1 MLEMQRF
8 TAFRP
13 LIGRGCRALPPSA
26 TLGLPYA
33 TGSAEKRL
41 PRAAAIGRG
50 GGGQPLP
57 PQLTCSSDHGAVVA
71 YGVIDFEARA
81 DPGVVIAGL
90 VAGISIRATAF
101 GSMDPSQDSS
111 RGGYYTP
118 AEPGFLLWEWRTS
131 WRPISPVPTVW
142 QRPELVGRN
151 QASRLVGIGPL
162 PGRTNIN
169 QCSAS
174 LNDPSTPT
182 PARYYSQRLPP
193 IAELSQM
200 DRLLDDN
207 TEIKQRL
214 GVLETGGISPSTP
227 APVNRGIA
235 AQRGGRITQAKTRG
249 QRHRVTV
256 VGGGGSENNIA
267 IDPALDA
274 SSASDFANDTDYPS
288 DNDNPSDTATDYRS
302 DASTDHP
309 SDACDSAGPIA
320 LNSLDLLDV
329 ELHLLQVNQQSLVC
343 NSFVTNVFRRVCD
356 VSRSHWLDPL
366 SVRTNELT
374 EEVYPSP
381 FFEFGITYTRNTSLC
396 IQVVKQAMKDLKDR
410 DAWPSGL
417 KREPTEPEPW
427 DLPLLNEL
435 AKESFRNLKK
445 SWRTQ
450 TNPNAAVKA
459 KIGRQSECQ
468 NKRRKAKAKNIC
480 KIVDTFGTA
489 RRLQPD
495 FLRDI
500 SHEQY
505 LSEEVSGPD
514 ENSGESH
521 EAWKVRKTKF
531 LEVLSPAWRTP
542 EVGFRSFWPH
552 PDSRISIRN
561 LFMTSR
567 NFGSAERNENN
578 LQKYVRVSLGRLSH
592 RIPVYAPYNFGISDD
607 WLVEKRRKP
616 ENEQLLDDWG
626 THVEP
631 DDCGLVL
638 TTSNAGDN

>member
-1 MLEMQRF
+1 
-8 TAFRP
+8 
-13 LIGRGCRALPPSA
+13 
-26 TLGLPYA
+26 
-33 TGSAEKRL
+33 
-41 PRAAAIGRG
+41 
-50 GGGQPLP
+50 
-57 PQLTCSSDHGAVVA
+57 
-71 YGVIDFEARA
+71 
-81 DPGVVIAGL
+81 
-90 VAGISIRATAF
+90 
-101 GSMDPSQDSS
+101 MDPSQDSS

-118 AEPGFLLWEWRTS
+118 AEPGFYYGS
-131 WRPISPVPTVW
+131 GAPHGDPYPPAPTVW

-151 QASRLVGIGPL
+151 QASRLVGIGPP
-162 PGRTNIN
+162 PGRTNIH
-169 QCSAS
+169 QRSAS

-193 IAELSQM
+193 IAEPSQM
-200 DRLLDDN
+200 DVLMNMVQRLLDDN

-227 APVNRGIA
+227 APAKRGIA
-235 AQRGGRITQAKTRG
+235 AQRGGRITQAKTRA
-249 QRHRVTV
+249 QRRRVTV

-274 SSASDFANDTDYPS
+274 SSASDFATDTDYPS
-288 DNDNPSDTATDYRS
+288 DNDNPSDAASDYRS

-320 LNSLDLLDV
+320 LNSLDLSDG
-329 ELHLLQVNQQSLVC
+329 ELRLLQVNQQSLVC
-343 NSFVTNVFRRVCD
+343 NSFVTKVFRRVCD
-356 VSRSHWLDPL
+356 VSGSHWPDPL

-374 EEVYPSP
+374 DEVYPSP
-381 FFEFGITYTRNTSLC
+381 FFEFGITYTRNASLC
-396 IQVVKQAMKDLKDR
+396 IQVAKQAMKDLKDR

-435 AKESFRNLKK
+435 AKESFRK

-450 TNPNAAVKA
+450 TNPNAAAKA
-459 KIGRQSECQ
+459 KIGRQSERQ
-468 NKRRKAKAKNIC
+468 NKRAQGN
-480 KIVDTFGTA
+480 
-489 RRLQPD
+489 

-500 SHEQY
+500 SHEQD

-521 EAWKVRKTKF
+521 EAWKVRCAIAANVPTDATSLKKTKF

-542 EVGFRSFWPH
+542 EYSKLIHDLEEFWF
-552 PDSRISIRN
+552 SR
-561 LFMTSR
+561 M
-567 NFGSAERNENN
+567 NENN
-578 LQKYVRVSLGRLSH
+578 LQKYIRVSLGRLSH
-592 RIPVYAPYNFGISDD
+592 RIPIYAPYNFGISDD
-607 WLVEKRRKP
+607 WLAENRRKP
-616 ENEQLLDDWG
+616 ENEQTLDDWG